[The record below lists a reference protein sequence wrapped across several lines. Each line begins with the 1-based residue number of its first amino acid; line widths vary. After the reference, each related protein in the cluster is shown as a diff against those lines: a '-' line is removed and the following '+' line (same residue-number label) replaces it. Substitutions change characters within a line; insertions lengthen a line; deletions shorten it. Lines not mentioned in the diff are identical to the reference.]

1 MIQHK
6 RFVIK
11 KKSIIIL
18 FWLFIV
24 YLFSGSPYTTIN
36 TEISML
42 TIILALVVL
51 PYILLIKKMHTKG
64 TVIPLGLIF
73 IMILIPMLWHS
84 EFQSRTYWRVFAT
97 VIIAFY
103 LLEKYGLNNFIIV
116 YLKVMV
122 VISIAALIG
131 YTLLNCT
138 SLLNNLP
145 TTKNVNGV
153 EYGIGLLFNY
163 IKVYPERNCGVFWEP
178 GIFAS
183 YLALAI
189 VFESITNSKSISWFR
204 IIVFVVSIITTTS
217 SAGYA
222 LLVLAV
228 GVILLRQSQLNGYKK
243 ILAICIIIIIGV
255 VALNIDSIILNT
267 SLSNNAY
274 LVKLTSERLKQS
286 SRITA
291 IFHNLSIFWKSP
303 LFGAGVSNV
312 LSQMSSWADISTTT
326 YMLSIFGILG
336 SLYTLFIVYGI
347 FSQKQMNVFVKLL
360 FFFVLVA
367 IVNKEPH
374 INIMFT
380 WIIILGMVSSR
391 NAICVDN
398 HNEI

>member
-103 LLEKYGLNNFIIV
+103 LLEKYGLNNIIKV

-228 GVILLRQSQLNGYKK
+228 GVILLRQSQLNDYKK

>member
-103 LLEKYGLNNFIIV
+103 LLEKYGLNNIIKV

-163 IKVYPERNCGVFWEP
+163 IKVYPERNCVVFWEP

>member
-42 TIILALVVL
+42 AIILALVVL

-103 LLEKYGLNNFIIV
+103 LLEKYGLNNIIKV